1 MVEYKLFKKEVINGK
16 KRNIYKKK
24 GSNKQYIK
32 SKGKMMNLAKYKK
45 LIKNKKLKKGG
56 SYYRYIDTTK
66 LPEPK
71 RRQVYPRLL
80 QPQPVKKI
88 PSPPPEDEEHNIKTR
103 KYFRRRVPE
112 QRHSSSYS
120 SHVRSSTP
128 RAPNPSPNPEY
139 VKTERLNM
147 HVRGNLANSSD
158 CKGKNDGTIVNCNYD
173 GVQYPG
179 ICINQERCLIE
190 KSKTNTRNSV
200 KSKKYFI

>member
-1 MVEYKLFKKEVINGK
+1 MVEYKLFKKKEINGK

-88 PSPPPEDEEHNIKTR
+88 PVLSPKDEEYKKTR
-103 KYFRRRVPE
+103 KYFRQKVPE
-112 QRHSSSYS
+112 QHHSSSHY
-120 SHVRSSTP
+120 SHVRPSTP
-128 RAPNPSPNPEY
+128 RVPTSSPNPEY